1 MTTKLAWRNIWR
13 NKTRTTVFLLAAF
26 FGFAMALFALN
37 LMKSISQQRL
47 DDAKNLQTSDLQIH
61 KMGFQDDKDITLF
74 IPNAENVI
82 QKVKENA
89 NVDVVAKRIST
100 NAVAASPENSI
111 GCEIKGVEPTTEREI
126 SVVQDFLVEGSYLST
141 DMRMP
146 ILISKK
152 TADKL
157 KLKLKSKII
166 ITLKNTQEE
175 IVGGSFRV
183 AGIFATPSTP
193 FDENTVIVNYTDL
206 QELGSISEPQEIAI
220 KIKDPTKLIETQ
232 SGIQETLSAEY
243 EVNNWKELLPEL
255 NAFDALINMV
265 GVLFTIIVIL
275 GLGFSLMNI
284 MNMIVQERTHEI
296 GMLRAIGQSKF
307 KVFSMLLNEAG
318 VLMMIGAVSG
328 ILFGYVLT
336 LIASKVGVPIS
347 SGLDMLGIRPV
358 MYPKLNPEIIIMVIV
373 IAKILT
379 VAIAS
384 IPAYRAMRIKP
395 NSIKRLTTKKI
406 K

>member
-1 MTTKLAWRNIWR
+1 MTTKLTWRNIWR

-26 FGFAMALFALN
+26 FGFAMALFTLN

-255 NAFDALINMV
+255 NAFDAFINMV

-328 ILFGYVLT
+328 ILFGYVLI

-395 NSIKRLTTKKI
+395 NAVLRD
-406 K
+406 

>member
-26 FGFAMALFALN
+26 FGFAMALFTLN

-61 KMGFQDDKDITLF
+61 KMGFQDDKDITIF

-255 NAFDALINMV
+255 NAFDAFINMV
-265 GVLFTIIVIL
+265 GVLFTIITIL

-296 GMLRAIGQSKF
+296 GMLRAIGQSRYNI
-307 KVFSMLLNEAG
+307 FSMLLKEAG
-318 VLMMIGAVSG
+318 LLMSVGAISG
-328 ILFGYVLT
+328 IGLGVL
-336 LIASKVGVPIS
+336 LISIAGKYGVPIS

-358 MYPKLNPEIIIMVIV
+358 MYPKLNPEIIVMVIV
-373 IAKILT
+373 VAKVLT
-379 VAIAS
+379 LIIAS
-384 IPAYRAMRIKP
+384 IPAYKAMKTKP
-395 NSIKRLTTKKI
+395 NAALRD
-406 K
+406 

>member
-26 FGFAMALFALN
+26 FGFAMALFTLN

-255 NAFDALINMV
+255 NAFDAFINMV
-265 GVLFTIIVIL
+265 GVLFTIITIL

-296 GMLRAIGQSKF
+296 GMLRAIGQSRYNI
-307 KVFSMLLNEAG
+307 FSMLLKEAG
-318 VLMMIGAVSG
+318 LLMSVGAISG
-328 ILFGYVLT
+328 IGLGVL
-336 LIASKVGVPIS
+336 LISIAGKYGVPIS

-358 MYPKLNPEIIIMVIV
+358 MYPKLNPEIIVMVIV
-373 IAKILT
+373 VAKVLT
-379 VAIAS
+379 LIIAS
-384 IPAYRAMRIKP
+384 IPAYKAMKTKP
-395 NSIKRLTTKKI
+395 NAALRD
-406 K
+406 

>member
-1 MTTKLAWRNIWR
+1 MTTKLVWRNIWR

-243 EVNNWKELLPEL
+243 EGNNWKELLPEL
-255 NAFDALINMV
+255 NAFDAFINMV

-395 NSIKRLTTKKI
+395 NAVLRD
-406 K
+406 

>member
-26 FGFAMALFALN
+26 FGFAMALFTLN

-255 NAFDALINMV
+255 NAFDAFINMV
-265 GVLFTIIVIL
+265 GVLVTIIVIL

-373 IAKILT
+373 IAIIFT

-395 NSIKRLTTKKI
+395 NGVLRD
-406 K
+406 

>member
-26 FGFAMALFALN
+26 FGFAMALFTLN

-255 NAFDALINMV
+255 NAFDAFINMF

-328 ILFGYVLT
+328 ILFGYVLI

-373 IAKILT
+373 IAKIFT

-395 NSIKRLTTKKI
+395 NGVLRD
-406 K
+406 

>member
-26 FGFAMALFALN
+26 FGFAMALFTLN

-47 DDAKNLQTSDLQIH
+47 DDAKNLQTGDLQIH

-255 NAFDALINMV
+255 NAFDAFINMV

-328 ILFGYVLT
+328 ILFGYVLI

-395 NSIKRLTTKKI
+395 NGVLRD
-406 K
+406 

>member
-26 FGFAMALFALN
+26 FGFAMALFTLN

-395 NSIKRLTTKKI
+395 NY
-406 K
+406 

>member
-1 MTTKLAWRNIWR
+1 MTTKLVWRNIWR

-26 FGFAMALFALN
+26 FGFAMALFTLN

-255 NAFDALINMV
+255 NAFDAFINMV

-328 ILFGYVLT
+328 ILFGYVLI

-395 NSIKRLTTKKI
+395 NGVLRD
-406 K
+406 

>member
-26 FGFAMALFALN
+26 FGFAMALFILN

-255 NAFDALINMV
+255 NAFDAFINMV

-328 ILFGYVLT
+328 ILFGYVLI

-395 NSIKRLTTKKI
+395 NAVL
-406 K
+406 

>member
-395 NSIKRLTTKKI
+395 NY
-406 K
+406 

>member
-1 MTTKLAWRNIWR
+1 MTTKLVWRNIWR

-255 NAFDALINMV
+255 NAFDAFINMV

-395 NSIKRLTTKKI
+395 NAVLRD
-406 K
+406 

>member
-26 FGFAMALFALN
+26 FGFAMALFTLN

-255 NAFDALINMV
+255 NAFDAFINMV

-395 NSIKRLTTKKI
+395 NAVLRD
-406 K
+406 

>member
-255 NAFDALINMV
+255 NAFDAFINMV

-395 NSIKRLTTKKI
+395 NY
-406 K
+406 

>member
-26 FGFAMALFALN
+26 FGFAMALFTLN

-255 NAFDALINMV
+255 NAFDAFINMV

-328 ILFGYVLT
+328 ILFGYVLI

-373 IAKILT
+373 IAKIFT

-395 NSIKRLTTKKI
+395 NAELRD
-406 K
+406 

>member
-26 FGFAMALFALN
+26 FGFAMALFILN

-255 NAFDALINMV
+255 NAFDAFINMF

-328 ILFGYVLT
+328 ILFGYVLI

-395 NSIKRLTTKKI
+395 NGVLRD
-406 K
+406 

>member
-26 FGFAMALFALN
+26 FGFAMALFTLN

-82 QKVKENA
+82 QKVI
-89 NVDVVAKRIST
+89 DVVAKRIST

-255 NAFDALINMV
+255 NAFDAFINMV

-395 NSIKRLTTKKI
+395 NY
-406 K
+406 

>member
-26 FGFAMALFALN
+26 FGFAMALFTLN

-255 NAFDALINMV
+255 NAFDAFINMV

-395 NSIKRLTTKKI
+395 NY
-406 K
+406 

>member
-26 FGFAMALFALN
+26 FGFAMALFTLN

-395 NSIKRLTTKKI
+395 NAVLRD
-406 K
+406 

>member
-26 FGFAMALFALN
+26 FGFAMALFTLN

-175 IVGGSFRV
+175 IVSGSFRV

-255 NAFDALINMV
+255 NAFDAFINMV

-328 ILFGYVLT
+328 ILFGYVLI

-395 NSIKRLTTKKI
+395 NAVLRD
-406 K
+406 

>member
-1 MTTKLAWRNIWR
+1 M
-13 NKTRTTVFLLAAF
+13 
-26 FGFAMALFALN
+26 
-37 LMKSISQQRL
+37 
-47 DDAKNLQTSDLQIH
+47 
-61 KMGFQDDKDITLF
+61 
-74 IPNAENVI
+74 
-82 QKVKENA
+82 
-89 NVDVVAKRIST
+89 
-100 NAVAASPENSI
+100 
-111 GCEIKGVEPTTEREI
+111 
-126 SVVQDFLVEGSYLST
+126 
-141 DMRMP
+141 
-146 ILISKK
+146 
-152 TADKL
+152 
-157 KLKLKSKII
+157 
-166 ITLKNTQEE
+166 
-175 IVGGSFRV
+175 
-183 AGIFATPSTP
+183 
-193 FDENTVIVNYTDL
+193 
-206 QELGSISEPQEIAI
+206 GSISEPQEIAI

-255 NAFDALINMV
+255 NAFDAFINMV

-395 NSIKRLTTKKI
+395 NAVLRD
-406 K
+406 

>member
-26 FGFAMALFALN
+26 FGFAMALFILN

-255 NAFDALINMV
+255 NAFDAFINMF

-328 ILFGYVLT
+328 ILFGYVLI

-373 IAKILT
+373 IAKIFT

-395 NSIKRLTTKKI
+395 NAELRD
-406 K
+406 

>member
-1 MTTKLAWRNIWR
+1 MTTKLVWRNIWR

-26 FGFAMALFALN
+26 FGFAMALFTLN

-255 NAFDALINMV
+255 NAFDAFINMV

-328 ILFGYVLT
+328 ILFGYVLI

-373 IAKILT
+373 IAIIFT

-395 NSIKRLTTKKI
+395 NAVLRD
-406 K
+406 

>member
-373 IAKILT
+373 IAIIFT

-395 NSIKRLTTKKI
+395 NY
-406 K
+406 

>member
-26 FGFAMALFALN
+26 FGFAMALFILN

-255 NAFDALINMV
+255 NAFDAFINMV

-328 ILFGYVLT
+328 ILFGYVLI

-395 NSIKRLTTKKI
+395 NAVLRD
-406 K
+406 

>member
-26 FGFAMALFALN
+26 FGFAMALFTLN

-255 NAFDALINMV
+255 NAFDAFINMF

-373 IAKILT
+373 IAKIFT

-395 NSIKRLTTKKI
+395 NGVLRD
-406 K
+406 

>member
-26 FGFAMALFALN
+26 FGFAMALFTLN

-255 NAFDALINMV
+255 NAFDAFINMF

-328 ILFGYVLT
+328 ILFGYVLI

-373 IAKILT
+373 IAKIFT

-395 NSIKRLTTKKI
+395 NAELRD
-406 K
+406 

>member
-26 FGFAMALFALN
+26 FGFAMALFTLN

-255 NAFDALINMV
+255 NAFDAFINMV

-328 ILFGYVLT
+328 ILFGYVLI

-395 NSIKRLTTKKI
+395 NY
-406 K
+406 

>member
-26 FGFAMALFALN
+26 FGFAMALFTLN

-111 GCEIKGVEPTTEREI
+111 GCEIKGVEPTTECEI

-166 ITLKNTQEE
+166 ITLKNTKEE

-193 FDENTVIVNYTDL
+193 FDESTVIVNYTDL

-220 KIKDPTKLIETQ
+220 KLKDPTKLIETQ
-232 SGIQETLSAEY
+232 SSIQETLSAEY

-255 NAFDALINMV
+255 NAFDAFINMV

-328 ILFGYVLT
+328 ILFGYVLIV
-336 LIASKVGVPIS
+336 IASKVGVPIS

-358 MYPKLNPEIIIMVIV
+358 MYPKLNPEIMIMVIV

-384 IPAYRAMRIKP
+384 IPACRAMRIKP
-395 NSIKRLTTKKI
+395 NAALRD
-406 K
+406 

>member
-26 FGFAMALFALN
+26 FGFAMALFILN

-255 NAFDALINMV
+255 NAFDAFINMV

-395 NSIKRLTTKKI
+395 NGVLRD
-406 K
+406 

>member
-1 MTTKLAWRNIWR
+1 MTTKLVWRNIWR

-26 FGFAMALFALN
+26 FGFAMALFTLN

-255 NAFDALINMV
+255 NAFDAFINMV

-395 NSIKRLTTKKI
+395 NGVLRD
-406 K
+406 

>member
-1 MTTKLAWRNIWR
+1 MMRR
-13 NKTRTTVFLLAAF
+13 
-26 FGFAMALFALN
+26 
-37 LMKSISQQRL
+37 
-47 DDAKNLQTSDLQIH
+47 
-61 KMGFQDDKDITLF
+61 
-74 IPNAENVI
+74 
-82 QKVKENA
+82 
-89 NVDVVAKRIST
+89 
-100 NAVAASPENSI
+100 NSI

-255 NAFDALINMV
+255 NAFDAFINMV

-328 ILFGYVLT
+328 ILFGYVLI

-395 NSIKRLTTKKI
+395 NAELRD
-406 K
+406 

>member
-1 MTTKLAWRNIWR
+1 
-13 NKTRTTVFLLAAF
+13 
-26 FGFAMALFALN
+26 
-37 LMKSISQQRL
+37 MKSISQQRL

-255 NAFDALINMV
+255 NAFDAFINMV

-328 ILFGYVLT
+328 ILFGYVLI

-395 NSIKRLTTKKI
+395 NTVLRD
-406 K
+406 

>member
-26 FGFAMALFALN
+26 FGFAMALFTLN

-255 NAFDALINMV
+255 NAFDAFINMV

-373 IAKILT
+373 IAIIFT

-395 NSIKRLTTKKI
+395 NGVLRD
-406 K
+406 

>member
-126 SVVQDFLVEGSYLST
+126 SIVQDFLVEGSYLST

-395 NSIKRLTTKKI
+395 NY
-406 K
+406 